1 VSLSSSYPISN
12 LIRNAKLQRNDF
24 FIFDFQLIRHFK
36 LIPFHS
42 SLAGTPLVDG
52 AESIRIWMVA
62 VNVLNKQLRTGENVS
77 AFTVGLGRWVNKM
90 VNNITECLTE
100 TRSWKVFGNTFG
112 RKIRHEN

>member
-12 LIRNAKLQRNDF
+12 LIRNAKIQRNDF
-24 FIFDFQLIRHFK
+24 LIFDFQLIRHFK
-36 LIPFHS
+36 LIPCHS
-42 SLAGTPLVDG
+42 SLARTPLVDG
-52 AESIRIWMVA
+52 AEIIRIWTVA

-77 AFTVGLGRWVNKM
+77 AFTVGLGRCANKM

-100 TRSWKVFGNTFG
+100 PRTWKVFGNHYG